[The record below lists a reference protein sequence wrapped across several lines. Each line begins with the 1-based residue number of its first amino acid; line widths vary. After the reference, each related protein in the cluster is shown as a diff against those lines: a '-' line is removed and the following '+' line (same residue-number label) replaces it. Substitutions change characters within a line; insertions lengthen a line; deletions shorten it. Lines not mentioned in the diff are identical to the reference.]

1 MPTAATMAPSG
12 TNATTEGKNEKA
24 PMPVVPFIRA
34 SNLHREQAFDVTNVM
49 TSNDADLGPFDVPA
63 YGYMR
68 AIVLVVQ
75 ATGGSGTTVTL
86 TEDAPW
92 NALKNIQLTEPNGA
106 TLLQLNGGYELYMIN
121 KYGGYRGYT
130 ELKQHPLFSTAVGSS
145 ANLSFLIRIP
155 VELSAR
161 DGLGALPNQN
171 AAATFKVRFTRAKTA
186 DVFGGTV
193 SSPPSVR
200 IRGYLEAWDQPDVMT
215 AGQQNQTMPPAMNTT
230 QFWSSQQF
238 QYPAGD
244 FAVRLTRMGNYLRNL
259 ILIARRSAGTRA
271 NGDADF
277 PDPMEYRLDT
287 RVVDLIER
295 QQWLSQIYERYGY
308 TGTADASGARDSGVF
323 PYDYCHEFQ
332 GRVGFENRDLW
343 QPTLGSTRLEFK
355 GTWANAGTLT
365 VLTNDVSPVGDIFV

>member
-1 MPTAATMAPSG
+1 
-12 TNATTEGKNEKA
+12 
-24 PMPVVPFIRA
+24 
-34 SNLHREQAFDVTNVM
+34 
-49 TSNDADLGPFDVPA
+49 
-63 YGYMR
+63 MR

-106 TLLQLNGGYELYMIN
+106 TLLQLNTGYELYLVN

-130 ELKQHPLFSTAVGSS
+130 EPKAHPVYSTAVGSS
-145 ANLSFLIRIP
+145 ANFSFMLRIP
-155 VELSAR
+155 VELSER

-171 AAATFKVRFTRAKTA
+171 AAATFKVRLTRAKIA

-193 SSPPSVR
+193 SVAPSVR
-200 IRGYLEAWDQPDVMT
+200 VRGYLEAYDQPDLQT
-215 AGQQNQTMPPAMNTT
+215 AGQTNQTMPPAMNTT

-238 QYPAGD
+238 TYPSGN
-244 FAVRLTRMGNYLRNL
+244 FAVRLTRMGNYVRNL
-259 ILIARRSAGTRA
+259 IVIARRASGTRA

-277 PDPMEYRLDT
+277 PDPMEFRLDT
-287 RVVDLIER
+287 RVVDHIER

-308 TGTADASGARDSGVF
+308 TGTADAAGARDSGVF
-323 PYDYCHEFQ
+323 PYDFCHEFS

-343 QPTLGSTRLEFK
+343 LPTLGSSRVELQ
-355 GTWANAGTLT
+355 GAWANAGTLT